1 MTSDI
6 VERPAARL
14 PTRRLGDLTVSAI
27 GYGAMQLSHHEM
39 REHRDAAIA
48 TLHTVLDAGVTLIDT
63 ADVYAPSWDTV
74 GHNETLVAEAL
85 AHWDAPQDVRRGVV
99 VATKG
104 GITRAAGSDRS
115 GTWGR
120 DSSLDGLRRA
130 AEASARR
137 LELAPL
143 PLYQHHRTDPTIP
156 YETQVDNVVRL
167 KEDGLIARIGL
178 SNVSAA
184 QLERALAIAGGPD
197 EGGIVSVQNER
208 SPTLRAD
215 DEVLARATDLGIAYL
230 PWCPFGGLG
239 HAHDLAGRHATFAR
253 VAATH
258 GVSVHA
264 LTLAWL
270 LDASPTMVP
279 IPGAR
284 RATHVLDGLAAL
296 TVTLTPAERAEL
308 DASPRDRVTHH
319 PDDHPPPPWRE

>member
-1 MTSDI
+1 MDA
-6 VERPAARL
+6 VGRL

-39 REHRDAAIA
+39 RERRDEAIA
-48 TLHTVLDAGVTLIDT
+48 TLHAVLDAGVTLIDT

-85 AHWDAPQDVRRGVV
+85 ARWDAPDDARREVV

-104 GITRAAGSDRS
+104 GITRAEGSERS

-137 LELAPL
+137 LGLAPL
-143 PLYQHHRTDPTIP
+143 PLYQHHRTDPTVP
-156 YETQVDNVVRL
+156 YETQVENVVRL
-167 KEDGLIARIGL
+167 QEDGLVARIGL
-178 SNVSAA
+178 SNVSAQ
-184 QLERALAIAGGPD
+184 QLKRALAIAGGPD

-208 SPTLRAD
+208 SPAFRAD
-215 DEVLARATDLGIAYL
+215 DDVLARTTDLGIAYL
-230 PWCPFGGLG
+230 PWCPIGGLG
-239 HAHDLAGRHATFAR
+239 HAHELAGRRADFAR
-253 VAATH
+253 VAAAH
-258 GVSVHA
+258 GVCVHA

-284 RATHVLDGLAAL
+284 RAAHVLDGLTAL
-296 TVTLTPAERAEL
+296 RVTLTTAERVAL
-308 DASPRDRVTHH
+308 DASPRDPATLH
-319 PDDHPPPPWRE
+319 PDDHPPPPWRD